1 MEITKRK
8 NYLLIE
14 DTQESITDFASRL
27 TKNHHQFEN
36 ENVVIDILKYKEI
49 QEQELLGFLE
59 LSSVHYNNKKSFVI
73 ATDVFDIDTLPDELT
88 IAPSL
93 REAEDII
100 QMEELERNLGF

>member
-8 NYLLIE
+8 NFLLIE
-14 DTQESITDFASRL
+14 DTNESITDFASRL

-49 QEQELLGFLE
+49 KEQELLGFLE
-59 LSSVHYNNKKSFVI
+59 LSNIHHVNKRSFVI
-73 ATDVFDIDTLPDELT
+73 ATDAFDIDTLPDELT
-88 IAPSL
+88 IAPTL

-100 QMEELERNLGF
+100 QMEEIERDLGF